1 MRREGTPMPEYIT
14 REEHEEF
21 RKRMEDED
29 HRQNRRI
36 EIAEESIRQ
45 ISDLTASV
53 REMAVNMGNMAEQM
67 GKQNDRLDVLEKEP
81 VNQFH
86 TIRTAVLTAIIT
98 CVATAVV
105 SAVINA
111 I

>member
-1 MRREGTPMPEYIT
+1 MPEYIT

-29 HRQNRRI
+29 HRQNR
-36 EIAEESIRQ
+36 SIRQ

>member
-1 MRREGTPMPEYIT
+1 MPEYIT

-67 GKQNDRLDVLEKEP
+67 GKQNDRLDILEKEP

-105 SAVINA
+105 SAVLNMI
-111 I
+111 

>member
-1 MRREGTPMPEYIT
+1 MPEYIT

-53 REMAVNMGNMAEQM
+53 RELAVNMGNMAEQM

-86 TIRTAVLTAIIT
+86 TIRMAVLTAIIS